1 MPSMPSESDDFHH
14 SGGGLNDV
22 NSGVFQI
29 AELRARGATDTQI
42 RRAVLAGDLIRLR
55 SGWCARSGADPS
67 VVTAVR
73 HDGVLGCVSALQH
86 RGAWVAPG
94 YDAMHVRTS
103 KSLRGKVA
111 RSCRGSG
118 PPAPTCTAVD
128 PVDIALG
135 CAVHCMTAEHWIAAC
150 DSLLLTGDVSP
161 SEVAAV
167 VGARGR
173 SLLSRCDPRSQPG
186 TESIVRVRL
195 RALRFSVVVQPK
207 ITGVGKVDLRVG
219 RLLIEC
225 DSKAHH
231 TSLANYQN
239 DRRRDRTAL
248 RQGWM
253 SMRVTYDDVI
263 YGWDDVLTDIT
274 VIARAD
280 RHRMRR
286 RNRPI

>member
-1 MPSMPSESDDFHH
+1 MD
-14 SGGGLNDV
+14 
-22 NSGVFQI
+22 SGVFTVT
-29 AELRARGATDTQI
+29 ELKARGASDAQI
-42 RRAVLAGDLIRLR
+42 RRALRTGNLIRLR
-55 SGWCARSGADPS
+55 SGWLARDGADPE
-67 VVTAVR
+67 VVVAVR
-73 HDGVLGCVSALQH
+73 QGAVLGCVSALQR
-86 RGAWVAPG
+86 RGVRIPPG
-94 YDAMHVRTS
+94 YDALHVRTS
-103 KSLRGKVA
+103 KSLRGSVP
-111 RSCRGSG
+111 RSCRGHG
-118 PPAPTCTAVD
+118 PPPPAATAVD

-135 CAVHCMTAEHWIAAC
+135 CAVNCMTAEHWIAAC
-150 DSLLLTGDVSP
+150 DSAMESGLIDRG
-161 SEVAAV
+161 EVAGV

-173 SLLSRCDPRSQPG
+173 ALLSKCDDRSQSG

-195 RALRFSVVVQPK
+195 RARRFSVVVQPR
-207 ITGVGKVDLRVG
+207 IAGVGKVDLRIG

-263 YGWDDVLTDIT
+263 YGWDDVLADIT